1 MSKALLPSDGN
12 GIEPRPVKLPG
23 FEFHWNGQ
31 VIPVE
36 TANGKRP
43 TIEQFMDALDYC
55 AVTYKAS
62 PLWVGYLIVYAED
75 REDWQDRF
83 DQAIA
88 FTGLSRQ
95 RVHHLASVVRKV
107 PIENLKIAQSTAHAT
122 EVKALPRAQ
131 QKKWL
136 EKSVT
141 EDWSTSQ
148 LRVELR
154 KAKRPKVSEGTTEP
168 EPASAPT
175 FDTARLQAVHEELV
189 SLEQMALDADLSIAD
204 RIRDAHLE
212 VNEAIRILAIS
223 VGNDGITERR

>member
-1 MSKALLPSDGN
+1 MSKALVTASGN

-36 TANGKRP
+36 TASGEQP
-43 TIEQFMDALDYC
+43 TIDQFTGALEYAC
-55 AVTYKAS
+55 ASHKAA
-62 PLWVGYLIVYAED
+62 PTWVGYLIVYAED
-75 REDWQDRF
+75 RGDWAERF

-95 RVHHLASVVRKV
+95 RLHNLASVVRNV
-107 PIENLKIAQSTAHAT
+107 PIENIQIAQTTAHAS
-122 EVKALPRAQ
+122 EVQPLPPKQ

-136 EKSVT
+136 DKSAT
-141 EDWSTSQ
+141 EGWSKSQ

-175 FDTARLQAVHEELV
+175 FDLDRLKAVRQELLDLQQLALDTNADIEDYLQDAFQAVNN
-189 SLEQMALDADLSIAD
+189 ALDAMEG
-204 RIRDAHLE
+204 RD
-212 VNEAIRILAIS
+212 S
-223 VGNDGITERR
+223 KP

>member
-1 MSKALLPSDGN
+1 MSKALVTGTGN

-36 TANGKRP
+36 TVSGEQP
-43 TIEQFMDALDYC
+43 TIEQFTGALEYAC
-55 AVTYKAS
+55 ASHKAA
-62 PLWVGYLIVYAED
+62 PTWVGYLIVYAED
-75 REDWQDRF
+75 RGDWAERF

-95 RVHHLASVVRKV
+95 RLHNLASVVRNV
-107 PIENLKIAQSTAHAT
+107 PIENIQIAQTTAHAS
-122 EVKALPRAQ
+122 EVQPLPPKQ

-136 EKSVT
+136 DKSAT
-141 EDWSTSQ
+141 EAWSVSQ

-168 EPASAPT
+168 EPVSKTT
-175 FDTARLQAVHEELV
+175 FDTARLQAVYEELV
-189 SLEQMALDADLSIAD
+189 SLEQMALDADVAID
-204 RIRDAHLE
+204 DQIRDARLE
-212 VNEAIRILAIS
+212 VAEAIRILS
-223 VGNDGITERR
+223 T

>member
-1 MSKALLPSDGN
+1 MTKAIVAVNGN
-12 GIEPRPVKLPG
+12 GLEPRPVILPG
-23 FEFHWNGQ
+23 FEFYWDGR

-36 TANGKRP
+36 TASGKKP
-43 TIEQFMDALDYC
+43 TTDQFQAALQW
-55 AVTYKAS
+55 ATMAHKAS
-62 PLWVGYLIVYAED
+62 PLWVGYLIAYAED
-75 REDWQDRF
+75 RTDWESRF

-95 RVHHLASVVRKV
+95 RIHHLTSVIRKV

-168 EPASAPT
+168 EQPPKKQ
-175 FDTARLQAVHEELV
+175 FDRGRLERVATDVLE
-189 SLEQMALDADLSIAD
+189 LEQLALDAGLEAVADHLSDAYSDLTKAI
-204 RIRDAHLE
+204 E
-212 VNEAIRILAIS
+212 VSE
-223 VGNDGITERR
+223 

>member
-12 GIEPRPVKLPG
+12 EIEPGPVKLPG

-31 VIPVE
+31 VLPVE
-36 TANGKRP
+36 TNGKRP
-43 TIEQFMDALDYC
+43 TLDQFMGAMNYC

-62 PLWVGYLIVYAED
+62 PLWVGYLIAYAED
-75 REDWQDRF
+75 REDWTERF

-95 RVHHLASVVRKV
+95 RIHNLASVVRNV
-107 PIENLKIAQSTAHAT
+107 SIDNLQLAQSTGHAC
-122 EVKALPRAQ
+122 EVQPLPPKQ

-136 EKSVT
+136 DKSAT
-141 EDWSTSQ
+141 EAWSVSQ

-168 EPASAPT
+168 EPVSKPT
-175 FDTARLQAVHEELV
+175 FDTARLQTVYEELV
-189 SLEQMALDADLSIAD
+189 TLEQMALDADLYIAD
-204 RIRDAHLE
+204 NIRGARVLVSDAIKA
-212 VNEAIRILAIS
+212 VA
-223 VGNDGITERR
+223 T

>member
-1 MSKALLPSDGN
+1 MSKALLPPGGN
-12 GIEPRPVKLPG
+12 GIKPRPVKLPG

-36 TANGKRP
+36 TASGKRP
-43 TIEQFMDALDYC
+43 TIDQFMAALDYC

-62 PLWVGYLIVYAED
+62 PLWVGYLIAYAED
-75 REDWQDRF
+75 REDWADRF

-95 RVHHLASVVRKV
+95 RIHHLASVVRNV
-107 PIENLKIAQSTAHAT
+107 PIDNLQIAQSTAHAT
-122 EVKALPRAQ
+122 EVKALPPKQ

-136 EKSVT
+136 DKSAT
-141 EDWSTSQ
+141 EAWSKSQ

-168 EPASAPT
+168 EPVSTPT
-175 FDTARLQAVHEELV
+175 FDIARLQAVYDELDA
-189 SLEQMALDADLSIAD
+189 LGQMALDADLDIAD
-204 RIRDAHLE
+204 FLADACAF
-212 VNEAIRILAIS
+212 VSDAIKA
-223 VGNDGITERR
+223 VERRE